1 MFYFMIFH
9 SSISAGKDLD
19 KKTLTT
25 FLYGCVLY
33 IILHALLSSSDRP
46 FFATIQQ
53 YFWIIFAIDIICMF
67 YIYFKLI
74 QKNNPGDQSSAVFQN
89 LRSKLAGVLDNFID
103 TSMYTDE
110 PAIRVIEY
118 PAGSSNLKNDPATRG
133 ILRRNNNYSSS
144 EDNAGKAVTFSGSD
158 DIQEIDSNP
167 VDEQGHSQ
175 TQTLINNLHATE
187 PIADNIDEEAM
198 SINRA
203 LLQISNDLYPTPTL
217 QNNRPSFET
226 NKPPSKQKDM
236 AGLGLTMNSTVRT
249 DYNNTNNDLQR
260 NIMMERASGLAGLP
274 PPKDPNVRPP
284 ELQSS
289 SIDSIR
295 RKVTGIELPLTQLSQ
310 MNTKSLLE
318 NKANLSNEQ
327 LSAIKLDYNPDELV
341 ADIFKKKDAGSIQ
354 KGTGPTG
361 LATSTLSQFGKKMDD
376 STSSVSNNSDLGSML
391 DFDLNEFA
399 SSLST

>member
-25 FLYGCVLY
+25 FLYGCVMY
-33 IILHALLSSSDRP
+33 IILHALLSSSDRT

-89 LRSKLAGVLDNFID
+89 LRSKLAGMLDNFID

-118 PAGSSNLKNDPATRG
+118 PAGSGNIKNDPATRG
-133 ILRRNNNYSSS
+133 ILRRNNSSS
-144 EDNAGKAVTFSGSD
+144 DDNNTVDSGKAVKFADSD
-158 DIQEIDSNP
+158 DIREIDSNP
-167 VDEQGHSQ
+167 VTEQDHTQ

-187 PIADNIDEEAM
+187 PIADNIDDEAM

-217 QNNRPSFET
+217 QNNRPTFET

-236 AGLGLTMNSTVRT
+236 IGLGLTMNSTVRT

-274 PPKDPNVRPP
+274 PPPKDPNVRPP

-289 SIDSIR
+289 SIDAIR
-295 RKVTGIELPLTQLSQ
+295 RKVTGVELPTTQLSQ

-327 LSAIKLDYNPDELV
+327 LSSIKLDYNPDELV

-354 KGTGPTG
+354 Y
-361 LATSTLSQFGKKMDD
+361 GKKMDD